1 MTRRST
7 AARFAC
13 GALALSALA
22 LVAGCHDTSQDVSR
36 ENFTATI
43 NDFLAQRGHL
53 CLAKYDWPI
62 YVTTDDFAARTSDSI
77 QLPVLEKLGIVTGK
91 DMVVERTDPAN
102 GKKITATARQ
112 YQLTAEGQKYY
123 LHIPE
128 VVATATSRV
137 THPADFCAATL
148 TLDKVVGWEKPMQ
161 VEGKTATS
169 VVYTYKIDPAPWA
182 KDADAQ
188 RVFPMIKRV
197 IEGAGTMQL
206 REGVHLT
213 SKGWVADEVFVR

>member
-7 AARFAC
+7 AARLIL
-13 GALALSALA
+13 GALSLIALTLF
-22 LVAGCHDTSQDVSR
+22 AGCHDTSQDANR
-36 ENFTATI
+36 ENFTAAVKG
-43 NDFLAQRGHL
+43 FLEHHGHL

-62 YVTTDDFAARTSDSI
+62 YVTTDDRANGTRDAI
-77 QLPVLEKLGIVTGK
+77 QMPVLEELGVVTGK
-91 DMVVERTDPAN
+91 DMQVDRVDAD
-102 GKKITATARQ
+102 GKKITSMARQ
-112 YQLTAEGQKYY
+112 YQLTPEGQKYY

-128 VVATATSRV
+128 VVATAVSRV

-161 VEGKTATS
+161 LNGKTVTS

-182 KDADAQ
+182 KNADAQ

-197 IEGAGTMQL
+197 VEGAGTMQL
-206 REGVHLT
+206 REGVYLT
-213 SKGWVADEVFVR
+213 ADGWVADEVFQR

>member
-1 MTRRST
+1 MMRRST
-7 AARFAC
+7 VARLAG
-13 GALALSALA
+13 GALSLIALTLF
-22 LVAGCHDTSQDVSR
+22 AGCHDSSQDASR
-36 ENFTATI
+36 ENFTAAV
-43 NDFLAQRGHL
+43 NGFLAQHGHL

-62 YVTTDDFAARTSDSI
+62 YVTTDDRASGTRDAI
-77 QLPVLEKLGIVTGK
+77 QMPVLEKLALVTGK
-91 DMVVERTDPAN
+91 DMQVERADTD
-102 GKKITATARQ
+102 GKKITAMARQ
-112 YQLTAEGQKYY
+112 YQLTHEGQKYY
-123 LHIPE
+123 LHMPE

-161 VEGKTATS
+161 LNGKTVTS
-169 VVYTYKIDPAPWA
+169 VVYTYRIDPAPWA

-213 SKGWVADEVFVR
+213 ADGWVADEVFQR

>member
-1 MTRRST
+1 MMRRST
-7 AARFAC
+7 AVRLAG
-13 GALALSALA
+13 GALSLIALTLSS
-22 LVAGCHDTSQDVSR
+22 GCHDKSQDASR
-36 ENFTATI
+36 ENFTAAI
-43 NDFLAQRGHL
+43 NGFLAQHGHM

-62 YVTTDDFAARTSDSI
+62 YVTTDDTANGTRDAI
-77 QLPVLEKLGIVTGK
+77 QMPVLEKLGLVKGK
-91 DMVVERTDPAN
+91 NVIAERTGDD
-102 GKKITATARQ
+102 GKKIYANARV
-112 YQLTAEGQKYY
+112 YELTPEGQKYY

-128 VVATATSRV
+128 VVATAMKTV

-161 VEGKTATS
+161 MNGKSVTS

-182 KDADAQ
+182 KNPDAQ
-188 RVFPMIKRV
+188 RAFPMVKRV

-213 SKGWVADEVFVR
+213 SEGWVSDEVFQR

>member
-7 AARFAC
+7 AGRIAC
-13 GALALSALA
+13 GALALSALT
-22 LVAGCHDTSQDVSR
+22 LFAGCHDNSQDVNR
-36 ENFTATI
+36 QNFTVAI
-43 NDFLAQRGHL
+43 NNFLTERGHL

-62 YVTTDDFAARTSDSI
+62 YVTTDDMAAGTRDAL
-77 QLPVLEKLGIVTGK
+77 QMPVLEKLGLVEGK
-91 DMVVERTDPAN
+91 NVVVERTDEN
-102 GKKITATARQ
+102 GKKIRANARQ
-112 YQLTAEGQKYY
+112 FALTADGQKYY

-148 TLDKVVGWEKPMQ
+148 SLDKVVGWERPAQ
-161 VEGKTATS
+161 VNGQTATS
-169 VVYTYKIDPAPWA
+169 VIYTYKIDPAPWA
-182 KDADAQ
+182 QNTDAQ
-188 RVFPMIKRV
+188 RVFPMVKRV

-206 REGVHLT
+206 REGVYLT

>member
-13 GALALSALA
+13 GALSLIALTLF
-22 LVAGCHDTSQDVSR
+22 AGCHDKSQDANQA
-36 ENFTATI
+36 NFTAAI

-53 CLAKYDWPI
+53 CLAKYDWPV
-62 YVTTDDFAARTSDSI
+62 YTTTDDRAAGTRDAN
-77 QLPVLEKLGIVTGK
+77 QMPVLEKLGLVTGK
-91 DMVVERTDPAN
+91 DMVVERTADD
-102 GKKITATARQ
+102 GKKITANARQ
-112 YQLTAEGQKYY
+112 YQLTSEGQKYY

-128 VVATATSRV
+128 VVSTATSHV

-148 TLDKVVGWEKPMQ
+148 SLDKVVGWERPMQ
-161 VEGKTATS
+161 MDGKTVTS
-169 VVYTYKIDPAPWA
+169 VVYTYKVDPAPWA
-182 KDADAQ
+182 KTADAQ
-188 RVFPMIKRV
+188 RVFPMVARV

-213 SKGWVADEVFVR
+213 SKGWVADEVFQR

>member
-1 MTRRST
+1 
-7 AARFAC
+7 
-13 GALALSALA
+13 
-22 LVAGCHDTSQDVSR
+22 
-36 ENFTATI
+36 
-43 NDFLAQRGHL
+43 
-53 CLAKYDWPI
+53 
-62 YVTTDDFAARTSDSI
+62 
-77 QLPVLEKLGIVTGK
+77 
-91 DMVVERTDPAN
+91 
-102 GKKITATARQ
+102 
-112 YQLTAEGQKYY
+112 
-123 LHIPE
+123 
-128 VVATATSRV
+128 
-137 THPADFCAATL
+137 
-148 TLDKVVGWEKPMQ
+148 

>member
-7 AARFAC
+7 AARFVC
-13 GALALSALA
+13 GALALSALT
-22 LVAGCHDTSQDVSR
+22 VFAGCHDKSQDVSR
-36 ENFTATI
+36 ENFTATV

-62 YVTTDDFAARTSDSI
+62 YVTTDDFASGTRDAL
-77 QLPVLEKLGIVTGK
+77 QMPVLEKLGIVTGK

-102 GKKITATARQ
+102 GKKITANARQ

-148 TLDKVVGWEKPMQ
+148 TLDKVVGWEKPTQ

>member
-7 AARFAC
+7 AGRIAC
-13 GALALSALA
+13 GALALSALT
-22 LVAGCHDTSQDVSR
+22 LFAGCHDNSQDVNR

-43 NDFLAQRGHL
+43 DNFLTQRGHL

-62 YVTTDDFAARTSDSI
+62 YVTTDDMAAGTRDAL
-77 QLPVLEKLGIVTGK
+77 QMPVLEKLGLVAGK
-91 DMVVERTDPAN
+91 NVVVERTDEN
-102 GKKITATARQ
+102 SKKIRANARQ

-148 TLDKVVGWEKPMQ
+148 SLDKVVGWERPAQ
-161 VEGKTATS
+161 VNGQTATS
-169 VVYTYKIDPAPWA
+169 VIYTYKIDPAPWA
-182 KDADAQ
+182 KSADAQ
-188 RVFPMIKRV
+188 RVFPMVKRV

-206 REGVHLT
+206 REGVYLT
-213 SKGWVADEVFVR
+213 AKGWVADEVFVR